1 MGEENLRKG
10 PWYEEEDER
19 LKTLVAVLGA
29 RRWDTVAKISG
40 LSRSGKSCRLRWLN
54 YLRPCLKHGSI
65 TSQEELLILQLH
77 QRWGNKWAK
86 IARRLPGRTD
96 NEVKNY
102 WRTHLRKKMQMQF
115 SLLNHSISSP
125 TRNVSSSI
133 ETSSSSEERNNY
145 SNRLDML
152 IQEGNMITPQIS
164 SNNTN
169 TKSTDENIE
178 AITSNYYVDC
188 NDKVKGLSDCMNTNL
203 CYTNRLSDCMIT
215 SSPYENRVSDWLN
228 TVSRDVDQTDKYNPG
243 CWEISDG
250 LPDLCLSYP
259 TTWCIE
265 DASAWDFLD
274 TTWDMD
280 LFN

>member
-19 LKTLVAVLGA
+19 LKTFVTVLGA

-65 TSQEELLILQLH
+65 TPQEELLILQLH
-77 QRWGNKWAK
+77 ERWGNKWAK

-102 WRTHLRKKMQMQF
+102 WRTHLRKKMKMQI
-115 SLLNHSISSP
+115 SILNHSISSP
-125 TRNVSSSI
+125 TCNVSSSI
-133 ETSSSSEERNNY
+133 ETSSSEETNNY
-145 SNRLDML
+145 SNQLDVL

-164 SNNTN
+164 SNNPN

-178 AITSNYYVDC
+178 AVTSHYYVDC
-188 NDKVKGLSDCMNTNL
+188 NDKLKGLTDCMNTNSS
-203 CYTNRLSDCMIT
+203 YANRLSDFMIA

-228 TVSRDVDQTDKYNPG
+228 TVLRDVDQTDKYNPG
-243 CWEISDG
+243 CCEISYG
-250 LPDLCLSYP
+250 LPDLSLHYP